1 MCAVKNKADRK
12 TGANDI
18 ILTGWGWKEYAVA
31 AAVALRALGA
41 KAEVMGMS
49 KRRLPEFLEEHGGGY
64 RAIYIIGISLGGDV
78 ERLAKALSSL
88 RAGGTKVV
96 WISSIP
102 LDDPQRKV
110 LPPLIETFETKPK
123 QDLFNGALVK
133 ATGEYFKENV
143 SDVMPFAK
151 EGATIPKSI
160 PRYHDLI
167 SAAMYAYRNY
177 RDEKTY
183 SEAIRYLA
191 CGVSEEGWSER
202 CREAVAHY
210 HRYGGR
216 ELVGD
221 SEAIKDLRERINLVA
236 ASPDAR
242 VLILGESGTGKE
254 TVALQI
260 HTRSRRRNEPFLAY
274 NCASVAPQLLES
286 AFFGHER
293 GAFTSADS
301 KKPGLFELA
310 NGGTLFL
317 DEVGELPIEA
327 QGILLRVLETRR
339 FMRVG
344 GTVELETD
352 VRLIT
357 ATNRNL
363 PAMVREG
370 KFRADLYM
378 RINVATLSI
387 PPLRERPEDIARI
400 ADSWWLNKFH
410 KHLSDEQK
418 AALAAYSYP
427 GNVRELFN
435 ILERAVV
442 FKENDFARLIAEHR
456 QINADLYESS
466 SPAGRD
472 AIVALSDTD
481 IPDDLDSAIRA
492 HVRRVF
498 TKHGGNVSKA
508 AAALKITRTTLHKW
522 LDGFTAPE
530 ACRAVP

>member
-1 MCAVKNKADRK
+1 MKNKADFK
-12 TGANDI
+12 LEGKDLV
-18 ILTGWGWKEYAVA
+18 LTGWGWKEYAVA
-31 AAVALRALGA
+31 AAVALRALGKQA
-41 KAEVMGMS
+41 DVMGMS

-64 RAIYIIGISLGGDV
+64 RAIYIIGVSLGGDV

-88 RAGGTKVV
+88 RDGGTKVV

-102 LDDPQRKV
+102 LDESQRKV
-110 LPPLIETFETKPK
+110 LSPLIKMFETTAK

-133 ATGEYFKENV
+133 AAGEYFKADV
-143 SDVMPFAK
+143 SDVIAFAK
-151 EGATIPKSI
+151 EGATIPKHI
-160 PRYHDLI
+160 PRYHELI

-183 SEAIRYLA
+183 AEAIRYLA
-191 CGVSEEGWSER
+191 CGVNEEAWSER
-202 CREAVAHY
+202 CREAVSHY

-221 SEAIKDLRERINLVA
+221 SKAIKDLRERINLVA

-260 HTRSRRRNEPFLAY
+260 HTRSQRRNEPFLAY

-317 DEVGELPIEA
+317 DEVGELPLEA

-435 ILERAVV
+435 MLERAVV
-442 FKENDFARLIAEHR
+442 FKESDFAKLVAEHR
-456 QINADLYESS
+456 QINADLQPVE
-466 SPAGRD
+466 D
-472 AIVALSDTD
+472 AAEEGEVL
-481 IPDDLDSAIRA
+481 PDNLDAAIRL
-492 HVRRVF
+492 HVKNVF
-498 TKHGGNVSKA
+498 DRNDGNISRA
-508 AAALKITRTTLHKW
+508 ASALGITRTTLRKW
-522 LDGFTAPE
+522 LQNGHS
-530 ACRAVP
+530 